1 MVNKRK
7 QERRRHRRYVLSN
20 RIIAM
25 IRSDSHQLDGIE
37 RMSKGEIA
45 MAVIK
50 SRPSRMGEIVEIS
63 RGGLSFSCVENDADI
78 SQSKEM
84 DILFTDDDFYLSR
97 LPFKTIKEKFIKAE
111 APFDVLN
118 MTQLAVQFESLTEN
132 QRKKLDQLLD
142 KYTSRRKWKSIT
154 QTSVG

>member
-1 MVNKRK
+1 
-7 QERRRHRRYVLSN
+7 
-20 RIIAM
+20 M
-25 IRSDSHQLDGIE
+25 IRSDAHQLDGID

-63 RGGLSFSCVENDADI
+63 RGGLSISCVENNADI
-78 SQSKEM
+78 SKSKEM

-97 LPFKTIKEKFIKAE
+97 LPFKTINERFIKAE
-111 APFDVLN
+111 APFDVFN
-118 MTQLAVQFESLTEN
+118 MTQLAVQFEALTEN

-142 KYTSRRKWKSIT
+142 KYTSRKNGKALRKQVWGSGI
-154 QTSVG
+154 